1 MWMKPDIG
9 DEEVGKHAAA
19 VVLLGIEVHIGGEQ
33 VCGICS
39 VLLRQH
45 G

>member
-19 VVLLGIEVHIGGEQ
+19 VVLLGIEVHIGG
-33 VCGICS
+33 CS